1 LECRGICTSKLAR
14 EGTGTISRIAAGRRS
29 CAAARYCHFLG
40 LPECFVCQHTY
51 QGVRHV
57 IPEQMIQSGHKSDG
71 FVGNCSLLDMYP
83 ECAGMHNAWGV
94 FFKMAITQCYL
105 LDYYDVGTCEK
116 FGQQQK
122 ELELF

>member
-1 LECRGICTSKLAR
+1 M
-14 EGTGTISRIAAGRRS
+14 
-29 CAAARYCHFLG
+29 
-40 LPECFVCQHTY
+40 CQHAY

-57 IPEQMIQSGHKSDG
+57 IPDQMIQSCHKSDG

-83 ECAGMHNAWGV
+83 ERAGIHNAWGV
-94 FFKMAITQCYL
+94 FYKMALTQCYL
-105 LDYYDVGTCEK
+105 LDYYDVATCEK